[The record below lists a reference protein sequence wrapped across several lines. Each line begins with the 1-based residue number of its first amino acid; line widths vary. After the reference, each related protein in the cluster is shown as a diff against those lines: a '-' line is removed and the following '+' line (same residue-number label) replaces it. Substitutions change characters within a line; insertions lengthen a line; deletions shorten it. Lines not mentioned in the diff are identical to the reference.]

1 MVKNYAEEFRSLRI
15 AVLTVSDSRN
25 EDTDTSGQLLVAKLT
40 DAGHQLAVKQIV
52 KDDLYNIRAIVATWI
67 AADDIQAI
75 LITGGTGFT
84 GRDSTPQAILP
95 LFDAVVD
102 GYGELFRQI
111 SYNDIGSSTV
121 QSRAVAGLSNGT
133 IVFCMPG
140 STNACSTA
148 WDGIISE
155 QLNASHKPCNFVGQ
169 LKTIAG
175 DKGSSECGTREAS

>member
-25 EDTDTSGQLLVAKLT
+25 EDSDTSGKLLVEKLS
-40 DAGHQLAVKQIV
+40 DAGHQLALKQIV
-52 KDDLYNIRAIVATWI
+52 KDDLYNIRAIVASWI
-67 AADDIQAI
+67 ASEDIQAI

-95 LFDAVVD
+95 LFDTVVD

-111 SYNDIGSSTV
+111 SYKDIGSSTV

-140 STNACSTA
+140 STNACRTA
-148 WDGIISE
+148 WDGIIGE
-155 QLNASHKPCNFVGQ
+155 QLDASHKPCNFVGQ

-175 DKGSSECGTREAS
+175 EPNGSECSTREAS